1 MMQKLLWSGSLA
13 FASLILSSCAY
24 LAPPKPTGHTA
35 VVRSGPWGAAY
46 RGGYVEM
53 VSVSGVDPSLRL
65 HSAMTIAPG
74 ETKGLVYVYLC
85 NGGAMDCNNSIAA
98 AEVSF
103 HAEADHTYRVHA
115 REQVNGS
122 DRFWVWV
129 EDESDGKVVGGTQPN
144 SGSREREFGAP

>member
-1 MMQKLLWSGSLA
+1 MIHILSWCRTLA
-13 FASLILSSCAY
+13 FASLVLSSCAY
-24 LAPPKPTGHTA
+24 LAPPKATDHTA
-35 VVRSGPWGAAY
+35 VVKSGPWGAAY

-103 HAEADHTYRVHA
+103 HAEADHTYRVRA

-122 DRFWVWV
+122 DRFRIWV
-129 EDESDGKVVGGTQPN
+129 EDDSTGKVVGGTYPGE
-144 SGSREREFGAP
+144 SPP